1 MVLNRVVN
9 SEEDVRKAL
18 KDGRAYL
25 IEEAL
30 SRLSGLSGD
39 AVLKSKGVGTGIP
52 AVHSWTGIEE
62 LKVSDVKNL
71 FPENIPE
78 GTEGGFEAGIEAS
91 MAHEIIRSVS
101 YEGIIPDSLIDGYG
115 TDLIDSTIPGIALFI
130 GEPDESSIDEV
141 RYCLNKNLKVIL
153 AGEYSGLDVDS
164 DVIRL
169 EGNRSLEV
177 NGFLARTVIRYGNV
191 EPGDRVSVA
200 KYLKKRPK
208 LITVHT
214 GTLTVLDVLT
224 IFSLAAAG
232 SYTVVNSVFP
242 EIPRFSERRSADMAS
257 EAMAERGITFKAGG
271 RIRSGSSFENERIRK
286 ADAFFEFGG
295 DDGTTSYEIVRIS
308 ETVDDGKT
316 FVTGKDLQE
325 LERGDYSLSLDVGVS
340 GTVES
345 VMEQAIERRIHFAL
359 SRMEGVWHNGQRDT
373 SWIRISDSAIEKG
386 ILFKDLGDSIIS
398 DIRENFGSAVHSVD
412 VTFSV
417 EPSVVSE
424 GLESAR
430 EHYRSRDREIVG
442 LTDGDVDEF
451 YTCTICQT
459 YAPGHICIITPERP
473 SVCGSVT
480 WVDAKVGSEIDPNGR
495 QRPFPKGDCIDCEK
509 GVWSGVNDVVS
520 KTSMGSIARVC
531 VHSIADSPMTACSCM
546 EVVAAVS
553 EDRRSIILID
563 RSETGNNPSGM
574 SYSEIS
580 SLVGRGSQRPGYMG
594 LGRHYILSEGFLK
607 GDGGLER
614 VSWMS
619 FRLKTMLGNSLK
631 LACEASG
638 DPKLYD
644 KIADGNT
651 VTDNESLIA
660 WLSERNHPSGRMDLL
675 RL

>member
-1 MVLNRVVN
+1 MVLNRVVD
-9 SEEDVRKAL
+9 SENGIREALEDGL
-18 KDGRAYL
+18 AYL
-25 IEEAL
+25 VEEAL
-30 SRLSGLSGD
+30 NAVSGLPED
-39 AVLKSKGVGTGIP
+39 TVLKPGGSVNIP
-52 AVHSWTGIEE
+52 SVHSWTGIGE
-62 LKVSDVKNL
+62 LKASDVRNL
-71 FPENIPE
+71 FSE
-78 GTEGGFEAGIEAS
+78 GIAEGAEGGLEAGTEAS
-91 MAHEIIRSVS
+91 MAHEIVVSVS
-101 YEGIIPDSLIDGYG
+101 GGEVIPDSFVDGCGADLIDG
-115 TDLIDSTIPGIALFI
+115 TVPGIALFL
-130 GEPDESSIDEV
+130 GEPDETSVDEI
-141 RYCLNKNLKVIL
+141 RYCSDRNLRIIL
-153 AGEYSGLDVDS
+153 AGKYSELDIDGEFL
-164 DVIRL
+164 RL
-169 EGNRSLEV
+169 GGNRSLEV

-214 GTLTVLDVLT
+214 GTLTVSDVLT
-224 IFSLAAAG
+224 VFSAAAAG
-232 SYTVVNSVFP
+232 SYAVVNSVFP
-242 EIPRFSERRSADMAS
+242 EIPRFSERRSEGLVS
-257 EAMAERGITFKAGG
+257 KAMAERGITLRTGG
-271 RIRSGSSFENERIRK
+271 KIRSGSSFENERIRK

-295 DDGTTSYEIVRIS
+295 DDGTTSYEIVKIREDVKDG
-308 ETVDDGKT
+308 ETV
-316 FVTGKDLQE
+316 VIGKDLSE
-325 LERGDYSLSLDVGVS
+325 LEKGDYSLSLEVGVS

-373 SWIRISDSAIEKG
+373 SWIRISNSAVEKG
-386 ILFKDLGDSIIS
+386 ISFKDLGDNIIS
-398 DIRENFGSAVHSVD
+398 DIRENFGSAVSSVD

-417 EPSVVSE
+417 EPSGVSG
-424 GLESAR
+424 GLENAR

-442 LTDGDVDEF
+442 LTDDDVDDF

-480 WVDAKVGSEIDPNGR
+480 WVDAKVGSEIDPDGR
-495 QRPFPKGDCIDCEK
+495 QRPFPKGTCIDCEK

-520 KTSMGSIARVC
+520 KASMGSISGVC

-553 EDRRSIILID
+553 DDRRSVILVD
-563 RSETGNNPSGM
+563 RSETGDNPSGM

-580 SLVGRGSQRPGYMG
+580 ALVGRGSQRPGYMG

-607 GDGGLER
+607 GDGGLKR

-619 FRLKTMLGNSLK
+619 ARLKSMLGNSLK
-631 LACEASG
+631 KACENSG
-638 DPKLYD
+638 DPGLYD

-651 VTDNESLIA
+651 VTDNESLVA
-660 WLSERNHPSGRMDLL
+660 WLSERDHPSGGMDPL